1 MWRFLK
7 KIENEPV
14 MIINSESE
22 YFPSGGG
29 DEDDSDHEVTNN
41 SPWILDL
48 HANCDDDGDIDDSM
62 NMNMDIESDDLATG
76 FGHDDLS
83 QSTYE
88 TMNSE
93 QTSDVA
99 LFLNRAIGAERR
111 QRLIADSFHFAE
123 NNYTSITHDHL
134 SQGSTQEETEQ
145 FFHDL
150 CAELTNTTAALV
162 SSSSSTASAFNLS
175 PLPEQT
181 LIH

>member
-1 MWRFLK
+1 
-7 KIENEPV
+7 

-22 YFPSGGG
+22 YFPS
-29 DEDDSDHEVTNN
+29 DDDDDQEVTNN
-41 SPWILDL
+41 NPWILDL
-48 HANCDDDGDIDDSM
+48 HANCDDDGCIDD
-62 NMNMDIESDDLATG
+62 NMSMDIEPDDDAVTSL
-76 FGHDDLS
+76 GHDDLS
-83 QSTYE
+83 QSTCE

-123 NNYTSITHDHL
+123 NNHTSVTHNHL
-134 SQGSTQEETEQ
+134 AEGSTQEETEQ

-150 CAELTNTTAALV
+150 CAELTNTTATLV
-162 SSSSSTASAFNLS
+162 SSSTASAFNLS